1 MTSTTTKT
9 ARPAR
14 RATRPPRLPAL
25 RRFLAAQE
33 NLVLG
38 LILMILAVVVIQ
50 VPGYWHVETLFTV
63 LRASMVDMVFAL
75 GVLLVL
81 VAGGIDVSFLA
92 VGAFSAYVACKIA
105 LDGSETSPA
114 WTIFLIAV
122 AIGAVMGVINALV
135 VIAMQVST
143 LIATLA
149 TSAVYLGVLFAVVGA
164 NVITVVPE
172 SLREV
177 AKTQLW
183 EAPGAVRGVTRLNI
197 LILLVAL
204 CCVAVAFFLHG
215 TVAGR
220 SVFAIGGDAESAARA
235 GIRVD
240 ALRILVFALAGA
252 LAGTAGIIQVT
263 LAGRAD
269 PTTFMGR
276 ELDVIAA
283 VVIGGAAVTGGRG
296 TVRGVCLGVVLVS
309 LISTSLVPLGVP
321 SIWQKA
327 VVGVLLLVGVLL
339 QSLSS
344 RVRTERPI
352 LDGDAPPPRVR
363 GTDQEGARSPS
374 GEALSAGAGRG
385 VSADV

>member
-1 MTSTTTKT
+1 MTSTTKT

-14 RATRPPRLPAL
+14 RATTAPRFPAL
-25 RRFLAAQE
+25 RRTLAAQE

-38 LILMILAVVVIQ
+38 LILLILAVVVIQ

-92 VGAFSAYVACKIA
+92 VGAFSAYVACKVA
-105 LDGSETSPA
+105 LSGADTIPA
-114 WTIFLIAV
+114 WAIFLGAV
-122 AIGAVMGVINALV
+122 TIGAVMGVINALV
-135 VIAMQVST
+135 VIAMRVST

-172 SLREV
+172 SLRHV

-204 CCVAVAFFLHG
+204 CCIAVAFFLRG

-235 GIRVD
+235 GIQVD
-240 ALRILVFALAGA
+240 ALRVLVFALAGA

-296 TVRGVCLGVVLVS
+296 TVRGVCLGVILVS

-327 VVGVLLLVGVLL
+327 AVGVLLLVGVLL
-339 QSLSS
+339 QSLSA
-344 RVRTERPI
+344 RNRTERPI
-352 LDGDAPPPRVR
+352 LDGDAPPPRTR
-363 GTDQEGARSPS
+363 GADGPEHHDLPDGNTAP
-374 GEALSAGAGRG
+374 AGTRQG
-385 VSADV
+385 VPADV